1 MREGIIKAKGQ
12 PTELE
17 KILENQMSD
26 KELKIKKY
34 KKLMQ
39 LIPKKQ
45 PNQKVGRSKQTF
57 LQRSHKDC

>member
-1 MREGIIKAKGQ
+1 MREGIFKAKGQGQ

-34 KKLMQ
+34 KKLIQ
-39 LIPKKQ
+39 SNNDKK
-45 PNQKVGRSKQTF
+45 S
-57 LQRSHKDC
+57 

>member
-34 KKLMQ
+34 KKLIQ
-39 LIPKKQ
+39 SNNDKK
-45 PNQKVGRSKQTF
+45 P
-57 LQRSHKDC
+57 